1 MLAPRVTGPENA
13 FCCRR
18 RAPSVCFLVALLGS
32 TTCRWG
38 RSKKT
43 TRPRV
48 CVILVAPRWA
58 PQPFGGATTIRNCSR
73 PATTLTHSMRAWA
86 ATLPGPVVWFF
97 GSDPAAPGEP
107 RTKTVWFTTS
117 GLKRPGGATAK
128 TTPGGVVFLCSCPA
142 APEAH
147 SLTAAGAPPLLGWM
161 MFLVFRPCRIHIYI
175 YIQYKHLSL
184 CISRLELPLD
194 EMYRRKVGDQILISG
209 FGL

>member
-1 MLAPRVTGPENA
+1 MELGQPYHGFGGLGCCCFCCCPFLLAPRVTGPENA

-73 PATTLTHSMRAWA
+73 PATTLTHSLRAWA

-107 RTKTVWFTTS
+107 RTTTVWFTTS

-128 TTPGGVVFLCSCPA
+128 TTPGGVVFFLFVPRRPRS
-142 APEAH
+142 
-147 SLTAAGAPPLLGWM
+147 SLTHCRRAATLARLDD
-161 MFLVFRPCRIHIYI
+161 VFGFPALPNTYIYI
-175 YIQYKHLSL
+175 YTYT
-184 CISRLELPLD
+184 
-194 EMYRRKVGDQILISG
+194 V
-209 FGL
+209 